1 MNEGDF
7 SRNRRLTLEITLAV
21 LINMVRPGKRDG
33 YQKVIDR
40 FYSDTQHAFQ
50 KQESQ
55 KPPDKSAF
63 FRARKKIPFTIM
75 EDLFDKTTNF
85 ARQLAE
91 KDCSLLWKSF
101 RVFGIDG
108 TKKNLP
114 DSPQLRDCFEAP
126 DGANFPQMLTCAL
139 FDVMA
144 KVPLNVIRGPFRVS
158 ERMMAQELIKDL
170 HAGDLLLL
178 DRGYPC
184 YKLFFDM
191 VQQGIDFVVRLPQN
205 GMFKAV
211 KTFLASGKRDGK
223 IKLYPPK
230 TLLKEHPDVNFAPLK
245 LRIIK
250 VSIPGSKKPLIL
262 ITTLLDRK
270 KFPATELRDLYH
282 LRWNQ
287 EEFFKTIKEH
297 LNAEQ
302 FHGRC
307 IQFIDQELIA
317 IYLYYT
323 LTRIMMMETAD
334 LYEIPLENIETKAAL
349 LAVSRYLD
357 RLWIADT
364 VDDCEKLLN
373 LCLNE
378 ISWRLYKKRPGRK
391 YPRKSKSR
399 VGKWAL
405 KWA

>member
-1 MNEGDF
+1 MNERDF
-7 SRNRRLTLEITLAV
+7 SRKRKLTLEITLAV

-40 FYSDTQHAFQ
+40 FYSDTQLAF
-50 KQESQ
+50 ENEEYQ
-55 KPPDKSAF
+55 KPPDKAAF
-63 FRARKKIPFTIM
+63 HRARKKIPFTVM
-75 EDLFDKTTNF
+75 EGLFDKATTF
-85 ARQLAE
+85 AQQLAE
-91 KDCSLLWKSF
+91 TNSSLLWKGL
-101 RVFGIDG
+101 RVFAIDG

-114 DSPQLRDCFEAP
+114 DSPQLRDFFEAP

-144 KVPLNVIRGPFRVS
+144 KVPLNVIRGPFWAS

-170 HAGDLLLL
+170 NAGDLLVL

-191 VQQGIDFVVRLPQN
+191 IQQGLDFVVRLPKH

-211 KTFLASGKRDGK
+211 KTFLASGKRDG
-223 IKLYPPK
+223 IVTLFPPK
-230 TLLKEHPDVNFAPLK
+230 TLLKEHPDVNFTPLK

-250 VSIPGSKKPLIL
+250 IAVPGSKKPLIL

-270 KFPATELRDLYH
+270 KFPAAELRDLYH
-282 LRWNQ
+282 FRWNQ

-307 IQFIDQELIA
+307 TQFIDQELIA

-323 LTRIMMMETAD
+323 LTRIMMMQTAE

-349 LAVSRYLD
+349 LPVSRYLD
-357 RLWIADT
+357 RLWIANT
-364 VDDCEKLLN
+364 VEDCEKLLN
-373 LCLNE
+373 QCLAE
-378 ISWRLYKKRPGRK
+378 ISWRPYKHRPGRK

-399 VGKWAL
+399 FGKWAL
-405 KWA
+405 KWT

>member
-1 MNEGDF
+1 LNEGDF

-40 FYSDTQHAFQ
+40 FYSDTQLAFQ
-50 KQESQ
+50 NEESQ

-63 FRARKKIPFTIM
+63 CRARKKIPYTIM
-75 EDLFDKTTNF
+75 EDLFEKTATF

-91 KDCSLLWKSF
+91 KNSSLLWKGF

-114 DSPQLRDCFEAP
+114 DSQQLRDCFEAP

-144 KVPLNVIRGPFRVS
+144 KVPINVIRGPFWTS
-158 ERMMAQELIKDL
+158 ERLMAQELIKDL

-178 DRGYPC
+178 DRGYPS

-191 VQQGIDFVVRLPQN
+191 VQQGIDFVVRLPKN
-205 GMFKAV
+205 GMFKAA

-223 IKLYPPK
+223 ITLHPPK
-230 TLLKEHPDVNFAPLK
+230 KLLKEHPDVNFASLK

-334 LYEIPLENIETKAAL
+334 LYKIPLENIETKAAL

-364 VDDCEKLLN
+364 VDDCEILLKK
-373 LCLNE
+373 CLNE
-378 ISWRLYKKRPGRK
+378 ISGRLYKQRPGRK
-391 YPRKSKSR
+391 YPRRSKSR
-399 VGKWAL
+399 FGKWAL